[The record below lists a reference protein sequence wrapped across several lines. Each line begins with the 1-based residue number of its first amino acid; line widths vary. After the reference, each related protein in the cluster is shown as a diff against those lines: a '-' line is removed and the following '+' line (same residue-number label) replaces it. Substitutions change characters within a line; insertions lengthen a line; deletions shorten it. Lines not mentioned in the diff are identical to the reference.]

1 MAGFEELMR
10 NLLNPS
16 GDGGREHQALQVFQT
31 SALDLVHD
39 EDDIL
44 LETKVE
50 HLVSFVED
58 GILEV

>member
-1 MAGFEELMR
+1 MLR
-10 NLLNPS
+10 YLLNPS
-16 GDGGREHQALQVFQT
+16 GDGGREHQALKVFQT
-31 SALDLVHD
+31 SALDLVYD
-39 EDDIL
+39 EDDIF